1 MRRVRRVRVIR
12 ADGTRGQ
19 IGGRGAESVL
29 PLLAL
34 CIAGLAVLP
43 VGVVAASLL
52 TPTYDVW
59 RHLWDTILP
68 RMMLNTA
75 LLLGGVAIGTLVLG
89 TGLAWLVSAY
99 EFPGRR
105 MFRWLLVLP
114 MAVPTYIMGFVF
126 VAVLDS
132 AGPVQSAVRDLGWV
146 EAPFPEIRSGVG
158 AVIVMTLVLYPYVY
172 LLAKA
177 GFDELSGS
185 MFEAARALGANRRRR
200 LLEVA
205 LPLARPSIA
214 AGVGLASMEALADFA
229 TVRYFNFP
237 TVSDGVLRVWF
248 GMMDLGAASELAGV
262 LALFTLALLLLERR
276 TRRRRA
282 YHQSKGKVPGVPV
295 TRLSGWG
302 AAGAAIAC
310 TATVA
315 AAFGLP
321 AVQLL
326 VWGFAELGRAT
337 RGELA
342 TYAELA
348 LNSLALA
355 TLAAV
360 CAALV
365 ALVFATL
372 ARLRSG
378 AFSRLATGLVSIGY
392 SMPGAVIGV
401 GVLLPLAAFDR
412 TVNRVLES
420 SLGVTAGLILTGSL
434 IGLAYAY
441 TARFMA
447 VAHGSIDASMEKIA
461 PNTVLAA
468 RSLGAGPVRLGYQ
481 IKLPLILPGI
491 TAGAV
496 LVFVDVMKELPITV
510 MLRPFGYDTLAIW
523 VWQMAAESL
532 WASAAIPALAIVAT
546 GLIPVKLLLEA
557 SDAGAGRGSAQ

>member
-1 MRRVRRVRVIR
+1 MIRGDQNSVSWRRR
-12 ADGTRGQ
+12 
-19 IGGRGAESVL
+19 RGATSAL
-29 PLLAL
+29 PLVAV
-34 CIAGLAVLP
+34 CIAALVLLP
-43 VGVVAASLL
+43 VGVVAGSLL

-59 RHLWDTILP
+59 QHLWDTILP
-68 RMMLNTA
+68 RMIMNTVMLLA
-75 LLLGGVAIGTLVLG
+75 GVAIGTLVLG
-89 TGLAWLVSAY
+89 TGLAWLVTAY
-99 EFPGRR
+99 DFPGRR
-105 MFRWLLVLP
+105 AFRWLLVLP

-132 AGPVQSAVRDLGWV
+132 AGPVQSAARALGWT
-146 EAPFPEIRSGVG
+146 ELSFPEVRSGAG
-158 AVIVMTLVLYPYVY
+158 AIVVMTLVLYPYVY

-177 GFDELSGS
+177 GFEELSGS
-185 MFEAARALGANRRRR
+185 MFEAARALGAGRMRR
-200 LLEVA
+200 LLKVA

-214 AGVGLASMEALADFA
+214 AGVALASMEALADFA

-237 TVSDGVLRVWF
+237 TVSDGVLRVWY

-282 YHQSKGKVPGVPV
+282 YHQSRGRFPGIPV

-302 AAGAAIAC
+302 AAGATLVCA
-310 TATVA
+310 ATVA

-321 AVQLL
+321 ATQLL
-326 VWGFAELGRAT
+326 TWGV
-337 RGELA
+337 GELA
-342 TYAELA
+342 QATPGELAVYGELA
-348 LNSLALA
+348 LNSL
-355 TLAAV
+355 TLAILAAA

-372 ARLRSG
+372 VRLWPG
-378 AFSRLATGLVSIGY
+378 VFARLATGAMSIGY
-392 SMPGAVIGV
+392 AMPGAVIGV

-412 TVNRVLES
+412 SVNHVLES
-420 SLGVTAGLILTGSL
+420 AFGVTLGLVLTGSL
-434 IGLAYAY
+434 LGLVYAY

-447 VAHGSIDASMEKIA
+447 VAHSSIDASMDKIA

-468 RSLGAGPVRLGYQ
+468 RSLGAGSLRLGYQ

-532 WASAAIPALAIVAT
+532 WASAALPALAIVAT
-546 GLIPVKLLLEA
+546 GLIPVKLLLDA
-557 SDAGAGRGSAQ
+557 SDASAGRGGE

>member
-1 MRRVRRVRVIR
+1 MRRAEDARIQRK
-12 ADGTRGQ
+12 
-19 IGGRGAESVL
+19 GRGAESVL
-29 PLLAL
+29 PLLAVCL
-34 CIAGLAVLP
+34 AGLAVLP
-43 VGVVAASLL
+43 VGVVAGSLL

-68 RMMLNTA
+68 RMMLNTLA
-75 LLLGGVAIGTLVLG
+75 LLAGVAIGTFFLG

-99 EFPGRR
+99 DFPGRR
-105 MFRWLLVLP
+105 AFRWILVLP

-132 AGPVQSAVRDLGWV
+132 AGPVQSAFRDVGWAGV
-146 EAPFPEIRSGVG
+146 PFPEIRSGVG
-158 AVIVMTLVLYPYVY
+158 AIVVMTLVLYPYVY

-200 LLEVA
+200 LLQVA

-248 GMMDLGAASELAGV
+248 GMMDLGAASELAGL
-262 LALFTLALLLLERR
+262 LAIFTLVLLLFERR
-276 TRRRRA
+276 TRRKRA
-282 YHQSKGKVPGVPV
+282 YHQSKGRVPGIPV

-302 AAGAAIAC
+302 ALGAVLVC
-310 TATVA
+310 GATVA

-321 AVQLL
+321 AAQLL
-326 VWGFAELGRAT
+326 VWGAAELTQAT

-342 TYAELA
+342 TYGELA

-360 CAALV
+360 CAAVV
-365 ALVFATL
+365 ALAFATL
-372 ARLRSG
+372 SRLRSG
-378 AFSRLATGLVSIGY
+378 VFSRLATGLVAIGY

-412 TVNRVLES
+412 TANQLLES
-420 SLGVTAGLILTGSL
+420 LFGVTPGLILTGSL
-434 IGLAYAY
+434 AGLAYAY

-447 VAHGSIDASMEKIA
+447 VAHSSIDASMEKIA

-532 WASAAIPALAIVAT
+532 WASAALPALAIVAT
-546 GLIPVKLLLEA
+546 GLIPVKILLDA
-557 SDAGAGRGSAQ
+557 SDAGAGKGGV